1 MITCNCHLLAQKD
14 DGAQQ
19 DDDDMVCQPQCHDSI
34 QSLTIHHRT
43 GLKDRPKVAA
53 EEVGTVECTPKT
65 PRLEMSPS
73 LSATRGCMPV
83 S

>member
-19 DDDDMVCQPQCHDSI
+19 DDDDMVCQPQCHDST

-43 GLKDRPKVAA
+43 GLEDGPEVAA
-53 EEVGTVECTPKT
+53 EEVGAVECSPQDAKIGDEPK
-65 PRLEMSPS
+65 S
-73 LSATRGCMPV
+73 
-83 S
+83 